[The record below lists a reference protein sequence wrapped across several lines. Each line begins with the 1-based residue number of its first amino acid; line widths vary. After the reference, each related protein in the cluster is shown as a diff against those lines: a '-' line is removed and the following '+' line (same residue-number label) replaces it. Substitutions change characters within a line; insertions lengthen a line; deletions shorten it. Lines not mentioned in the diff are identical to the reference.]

1 MRNAAALWP
10 TRCRID
16 RTTADPSHPC
26 GGADRALRA
35 SVSQHNKSN
44 TGRLTRQ
51 EVAAALK
58 EAHAPYGALGFDCA
72 AAASSQ
78 RPSLETNPRL

>member
-1 MRNAAALWP
+1 M
-10 TRCRID
+10 
-16 RTTADPSHPC
+16 H
-26 GGADRALRA
+26 A

-58 EAHAPYGALGFDCA
+58 EAHAPYGAALIA
-72 AAASSQ
+72 
-78 RPSLETNPRL
+78 PRLRALSGPPSRLTRGFS